1 MRKPSAIRIFLL
13 TAIPVVVLVSIALV
27 TVKVGRDSD
36 RDGPKEETQ
45 PAYAFT
51 LLYTILHDDS
61 HGSLP
66 RRELYERRLAYLE
79 KVIERESF
87 GRMMISPQLH
97 FLPAR
102 EIGDDRLAYSKRS
115 IYDWIS
121 VLEEYYM
128 QERIAYDILVF
139 CPATEQYGPWC
150 TDGPSQGY
158 SYNTKKYLCMETF
171 LDPSREEEDPRAVAL
186 AIHKILHGFGYNHIS
201 QENRPMSLLEWNI
214 GLPKTKILP
223 LAPREQGSPII
234 FDKHIMKVLGF
245 LPRNDFERECP
256 DSRGLTCVEEKA
268 YFCEN
273 SYDIR
278 CIDSDGDNIVDGK
291 DDYLFTPYG
300 SVGAPDAD
308 SDGIPDH
315 LDLCEG
321 NEIAFETNIRM
332 KRTKAI
338 VDRPSVEIKME
349 PASRIRG
356 VNIYDAKNLGG
367 FIGFLRSSVRRVT
380 GNELSLDAA
389 SLSAVTRLQ
398 IFYDSPKG
406 SFYKPFYLYREPQQ
420 IEYVHEKEW
429 YYFSRFGCDI
439 PLGVNFADISTYDNN
454 LDGLPDRESF
464 GFADRITNDYDWDSD
479 GIPDTDDTLPT
490 VHGDCSNRSVKGV
503 PDTDGDGWCDP
514 AYFRFAESVPGVLEG
529 DLAIS
534 VKEDAEADPCPY
546 VHGTKE
552 DGCPSWL

>member
-1 MRKPSAIRIFLL
+1 MRKTSAARIFLL
-13 TAIPVVVLVSIALV
+13 TAIPTVILISVAVVTLNVDPGAD
-27 TVKVGRDSD
+27 G
-36 RDGPKEETQ
+36 DGPEEQ
-45 PAYAFT
+45 IHRAYSFT

-61 HGSLP
+61 HGPLP
-66 RRELYERRLAYLE
+66 HRGVYERRLRHLE
-79 KVIERESF
+79 EVIERESF

-102 EIGDDRLAYSKRS
+102 ELGDDRLAYSKRS
-115 IYDWIS
+115 VYDWIP

-128 QERIAYDILVF
+128 GEGIAYDILIF
-139 CPATEQYGPWC
+139 CPASEQYGPWC

-158 SYNTKKYLCMETF
+158 SYKNKKYLCMESF
-171 LDPSREEEDPRAVAL
+171 LDPSKEEEDPRAAAL
-186 AIHKILHGFGYNHIS
+186 ATHKILHGFGYNHVS

-214 GLPKTKILP
+214 GLPKTRILP
-223 LAPREQGSPII
+223 FAPREEGAPII

-245 LPRNDFERECP
+245 LPRNDFERQCLDRE
-256 DSRGLTCVEEKA
+256 GFTCVEEKR

-278 CIDSDGDNIVDGK
+278 CIDSDQDNIADGE
-291 DDYLFTPYG
+291 DDYPFTPYG
-300 SVGAPDAD
+300 SVDAPDAD

-321 NEIAFETNIRM
+321 NRIAFETNIRM
-332 KRTKAI
+332 KKTKAI
-338 VDRPSVEIKME
+338 VDQPTVEIKME
-349 PASRIRG
+349 PGSKIRG

-389 SLSAVTRLQ
+389 SLSAITRLQ
-398 IFYDSPKG
+398 IFYDTPKG
-406 SFYKPFYLYREPQQ
+406 SFYKPFYLYREPLT

-439 PLGVNFADISTYDNN
+439 PLGVDFTDISTYDPD
-454 LDGLPDRESF
+454 LDGLPDRELF
-464 GFADRITNDYDWDSD
+464 GFAGKITNEYDWDSD
-479 GIPDTDDTLPT
+479 GVSDVDDNLPT
-490 VHGDCSNRSVKGV
+490 VHGDCSNRFVKGV

-514 AYFRFAESVPGVLEG
+514 AHFRFAESVPGGLEG
-529 DLAIS
+529 DLTIS
-534 VKEDAEADPCPY
+534 LEEDVDADLCPY

-552 DGCPSWL
+552 DGCPSRL